1 MSDYSSYKYSIHT
14 CVKTCL
20 IPRKME
26 MKTNRTIQTIAMVEV
41 NFRASMVL
49 ILRMGKRM
57 RRHSTIA
64 THYR

>member
-1 MSDYSSYKYSIHT
+1 MA
-14 CVKTCL
+14 TCL

-26 MKTNRTIQTIAMVEV
+26 MKTNITIQTIAMVEV

-49 ILRMGKRM
+49 MLRIGKRM

-64 THYR
+64 IHYK